1 MIEQSAFKRA
11 YGEKRFL
18 LLVLAPLPMWI
29 YLFSINGIGP
39 VYSLEFFLTFALL
52 YPIAEEILFRGLIQ
66 PLLVKR
72 LPAENRVISKAN
84 IITSLLFSS
93 AHLINH
99 SPLWALATF
108 VPSLVYGYTLERYKS
123 LHAPIMLHCSYN
135 AGYFLI
141 AG

>member
-66 PLLVKR
+66 PLLVKK

-84 IITSLLFSS
+84 IITSLLF
-93 AHLINH
+93 
-99 SPLWALATF
+99 
-108 VPSLVYGYTLERYKS
+108 
-123 LHAPIMLHCSYN
+123 
-135 AGYFLI
+135 
-141 AG
+141 